1 MKLRVLNEMSVTTG
15 VIAAPVGFAYPKK
28 KKKKNK
34 NKIIEYNMIPCSIY
48 PQWKDI
54 SDKNTI

>member
-1 MKLRVLNEMSVTTG
+1 MSVTTG